1 MITDLSEDGDD
12 VPISEQKR
20 VALAYLSQAW
30 DEAVADGVNS
40 DVLAHTA
47 LFAALSDL
55 ILSYGE
61 AAVADLTVTLKD
73 RILNRE
79 FTLDRTLQ

>member
-1 MITDLSEDGDD
+1 MIADLSDDTDD

-30 DEAVADGVNS
+30 DEAVADGVTS
-40 DVLAHTA
+40 DVLAHAA

-55 ILSYGE
+55 ITTYGE
-61 AAVADLTVTLKD
+61 PAVADLTATLKD

-79 FTLDRTLQ
+79 FSLDRTLQ

>member
-1 MITDLSEDGDD
+1 MIAEMAEDADE
-12 VPISEQKR
+12 VTISEQKR
-20 VALAYLSQAW
+20 VALAYLTQAW

-40 DVLAHTA
+40 DILAHAA

-55 ILSYGE
+55 IANYGE
-61 AAVADLTVTLKD
+61 EPVADLAATLKD

-79 FTLDRTLQ
+79 FSLDRTLQ

>member
-1 MITDLSEDGDD
+1 MIADLLEDADD

-20 VALAYLSQAW
+20 VALAYLTQAW
-30 DEAVADGVNS
+30 DEAVADGVTS
-40 DVLAHTA
+40 DVLAHAA

-55 ILSYGE
+55 IVSYGE
-61 AAVADLTVTLKD
+61 PAVADLAATLKE

-79 FTLDRTLQ
+79 FSLDRTLQ